1 MLRVAQKWLKPTIR
15 MASSAYTTHSVRH
28 NEHYRKIAA
37 NDHVKHI
44 GRLFAKLNKEVRIA
58 GGAPRDILCD
68 KMPHD
73 LDFATTALP
82 EEMVALF
89 ETEQIR
95 MLNTNGIKHG

>member
-1 MLRVAQKWLKPTIR
+1 MWFTKQLKISPDK
-15 MASSAYTTHSVRH
+15 SVHSVRN
-28 NEHYRKIAA
+28 NEHYRKIASH
-37 NDHVKHI
+37 DHLKEI
-44 GRLFAKLNKEVRIA
+44 RRLFDKLGHEVRIA

-73 LDFATTALP
+73 LDFATTARP

-89 ETEQIR
+89 EGEQIR